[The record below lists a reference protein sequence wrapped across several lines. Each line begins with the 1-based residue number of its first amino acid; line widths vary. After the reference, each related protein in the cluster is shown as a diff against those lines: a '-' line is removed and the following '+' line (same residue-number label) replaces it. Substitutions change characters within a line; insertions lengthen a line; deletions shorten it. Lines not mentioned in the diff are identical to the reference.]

1 LIIFMNT
8 KNRNRQRAVS
18 ALAAGPRQVSL
29 NHHKAH
35 CVICTHSDRADIEED
50 FLPWRS
56 AGDIAEE
63 HQVGD
68 RRTVYRH
75 AHATGLWQRRR
86 RNLRAAL
93 ESLIEGVDT
102 VEVTGDTVIRAA
114 IAHARIN
121 DEGRYVDPTRRIIVT
136 HKRQAHAKISRHTAH
151 EIKGPND

>member
-1 LIIFMNT
+1 MST
-8 KNRNRQRAVS
+8 KYKNRQGAAS
-18 ALAAGPRQVSL
+18 APEAGPRRVSL

-35 CVICTHSDRADIEED
+35 CVICSHSDRADIEED
-50 FLPWRS
+50 FLHWRS

-136 HKRQAHAKISRHTAH
+136 HKREAHAKISRHTAH
-151 EIKGPND
+151 EIKRPND